1 MIQRIYEWKI
11 SGWRQWTDVSDIS
24 WSGVFSHN
32 CAHFSKYFS
41 KSIQIIFVQCVQ
53 LKYFL
58 TAVHTFQRIFS
69 LKCIFSKPCSVHGIQ
84 KHFAAAF
91 LFWLMNVS
99 FCQEEIV
106 FEWLFFPAQ
115 QLASDILDNLITPFR
130 PMGPWVWWCGH
141 SIAVGDDT
149 LFHLQT
155 SLIPRIDVWIVWCKC
170 KYVLVKVLHS
180 STIVNALVQTRGP
193 WGNGY
198 SCMTLSPH
206 TSNMIVTIMM

>member
-1 MIQRIYEWKI
+1 MNDLWVAAVNRCVWHFLEWSIFSQLCALFKVFFKEHSNYFFFQR
-11 SGWRQWTDVSDIS
+11 
-24 WSGVFSHN
+24 
-32 CAHFSKYFS
+32 AH
-41 KSIQIIFVQCVQ
+41 

-69 LKCIFSKPCSVHGIQ
+69 LKYTFSKPCSVHGLQ
-84 KHFAAAF
+84 RKHFAAAF

>member
-1 MIQRIYEWKI
+1 M
-11 SGWRQWTDVSDIS
+11 
-24 WSGVFSHN
+24 
-32 CAHFSKYFS
+32 
-41 KSIQIIFVQCVQ
+41 
-53 LKYFL
+53 YFL
-58 TAVHTFQRIFS
+58 KTLQCARPSKKTF
-69 LKCIFSKPCSVHGIQ
+69 CSC
-84 KHFAAAF
+84 FPF
-91 LFWLMNVS
+91 LTYERLILPGRNS
-99 FCQEEIV
+99 FRMT
-106 FEWLFFPAQ
+106 FFPAQ

-155 SLIPRIDVWIVWCKC
+155 SLLPRIDVWIVWCKC
-170 KYVLVKVLHS
+170 KYVLVKVLHR